1 MPSLFAVLKSHAI
14 CGTMYRSSGTKHGTK
29 IFEVSKVQTYC
40 GVSKFHLV
48 LGKDEVTS
56 SNLVSSS
63 TLKSLVS
70 LVNPLKQ
77 GFFVILYGFEH
88 CCTKFFQLSHNVS
101 HRRFLHFVNGT
112 KCGTEQ
118 GG

>member
-29 IFEVSKVQTYC
+29 IFEVPKVQIYR
-40 GVSKFHLV
+40 GVLEFHLV

-63 TLKSLVS
+63 ILKSLVS

-88 CCTKFFQLSHNVS
+88 CCAKLLQFSHNVS
-101 HRRFLHFVNGT
+101 HRRFLHFADGT
-112 KCGTEQ
+112 KCGTK
-118 GG
+118 

>member
-29 IFEVSKVQTYC
+29 IFEVPKVQIYR
-40 GVSKFHLV
+40 GVLEFHLV

-63 TLKSLVS
+63 MKTPDHL
-70 LVNPLKQ
+70 
-77 GFFVILYGFEH
+77 I
-88 CCTKFFQLSHNVS
+88 
-101 HRRFLHFVNGT
+101 RRFSFTANRDLCREMAIENYFHPLPVDF
-112 KCGTEQ
+112 
-118 GG
+118 

>member
-1 MPSLFAVLKSHAI
+1 
-14 CGTMYRSSGTKHGTK
+14 MYRSSGTKHGTK

-63 TLKSLVS
+63 MKT
-70 LVNPLKQ
+70 PDQ
-77 GFFVILYGFEH
+77 MI
-88 CCTKFFQLSHNVS
+88 
-101 HRRFLHFVNGT
+101 RRFSFTVNRDL
-112 KCGTEQ
+112 CREMAIENYFHPLPVDF
-118 GG
+118 

>member
-63 TLKSLVS
+63 MKTPDHL
-70 LVNPLKQ
+70 
-77 GFFVILYGFEH
+77 I
-88 CCTKFFQLSHNVS
+88 
-101 HRRFLHFVNGT
+101 RRFSFTANRDLCREMAIENYFHPLPVDF
-112 KCGTEQ
+112 
-118 GG
+118 

>member
-14 CGTMYRSSGTKHGTK
+14 CGTMYMSSGTKHGTK

-40 GVSKFHLV
+40 GVSKFHLI

-63 TLKSLVS
+63 MKTPDHL
-70 LVNPLKQ
+70 
-77 GFFVILYGFEH
+77 I
-88 CCTKFFQLSHNVS
+88 
-101 HRRFLHFVNGT
+101 RRFSFTANRDLCREMAIENYFHPLPVDF
-112 KCGTEQ
+112 
-118 GG
+118 

>member
-14 CGTMYRSSGTKHGTK
+14 CGTMYKSSGTKHGTK

-63 TLKSLVS
+63 MKT
-70 LVNPLKQ
+70 PDQ
-77 GFFVILYGFEH
+77 MI
-88 CCTKFFQLSHNVS
+88 
-101 HRRFLHFVNGT
+101 RRFSFTVNRDL
-112 KCGTEQ
+112 CREMAIENYFHPLPVDF
-118 GG
+118 

>member
-56 SNLVSSS
+56 SNLVISSI
-63 TLKSLVS
+63 SLAFCRA
-70 LVNPLKQ
+70 
-77 GFFVILYGFEH
+77 FFVFWGE
-88 CCTKFFQLSHNVS
+88 
-101 HRRFLHFVNGT
+101 
-112 KCGTEQ
+112 KCKKTGL
-118 GG
+118 

>member
-1 MPSLFAVLKSHAI
+1 
-14 CGTMYRSSGTKHGTK
+14 MYRSSGTKHGTK

-63 TLKSLVS
+63 ILKSLVY

-88 CCTKFFQLSHNVS
+88 CCTKFLQFSHNVS
-101 HRRFLHFVNGT
+101 HRRFLHFADGT

>member
-1 MPSLFAVLKSHAI
+1 MEQTGCGLILFGQKTPKSLIQQGLEGS
-14 CGTMYRSSGTKHGTK
+14 TT
-29 IFEVSKVQTYC
+29 
-40 GVSKFHLV
+40 

-63 TLKSLVS
+63 ILKSLVS

-88 CCTKFFQLSHNVS
+88 CCTKFLQLSHNVS

>member
-63 TLKSLVS
+63 MKT
-70 LVNPLKQ
+70 PDQ
-77 GFFVILYGFEH
+77 MI
-88 CCTKFFQLSHNVS
+88 
-101 HRRFLHFVNGT
+101 RRFSFTVNRDL
-112 KCGTEQ
+112 CREMAIENYFHPLPVDF
-118 GG
+118 

>member
-40 GVSKFHLV
+40 GVSKFHLI

-63 TLKSLVS
+63 IKTPDHLIRCFSFTVKRDLCREMTIENYFHLLPVD
-70 LVNPLKQ
+70 
-77 GFFVILYGFEH
+77 F
-88 CCTKFFQLSHNVS
+88 
-101 HRRFLHFVNGT
+101 
-112 KCGTEQ
+112 
-118 GG
+118 